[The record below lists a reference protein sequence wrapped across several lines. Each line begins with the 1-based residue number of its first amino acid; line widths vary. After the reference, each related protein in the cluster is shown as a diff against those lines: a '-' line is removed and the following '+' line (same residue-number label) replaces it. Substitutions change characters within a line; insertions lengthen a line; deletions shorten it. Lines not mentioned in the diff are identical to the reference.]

1 MGTSDLIRL
10 AQELAECGGV
20 HRLTSL
26 INAAVHVTL
35 EHERRGEEVGVG
47 MSDKVAPAP
56 ETVCPRCG
64 RGDTRC
70 WADTT
75 HGYCDFKDTV
85 WMTPSEAEYGG
96 LGGPETDRGVSTA
109 LSATAGVIAHNGRPV
124 LHCGHANGPC
134 LGGCYDHG
142 WCKADPNPPPGML
155 RNPAPLTSINGER
168 KQLPQSDCQDEYP
181 RGGISHEPD
190 SPLLRCQDDFGRRE
204 RKVPKFDG
212 RRINPEDLGDG
223 A

>member
-1 MGTSDLIRL
+1 MTATDLIRL
-10 AQELAECGGV
+10 AEELAECGGM

-35 EHERRGEEVGVG
+35 EHERRRTVEAWEDGPCGVG
-47 MSDKVAPAP
+47 MSDKVALASTPDGPAIIERYKADRDAASRAP
-56 ETVCPRCG
+56 EREDEC
-64 RGDTRC
+64 
-70 WADTT
+70 
-75 HGYCDFKDTV
+75 
-85 WMTPSEAEYGG
+85 GG
-96 LGGPETDRGVSTA
+96 LGGPGTDRGVSTA

-181 RGGISHEPD
+181 RGGISHDPG
-190 SPLLRCQDDFGRRE
+190 SPLLKAQNDFGRRM
-204 RKVPKFDG
+204 VP
-212 RRINPEDLGDG
+212 RYPNPEDDG